1 MSERAEWMHPEDDH
15 LLALLRTE
23 RKDTFS
29 AVAAQLPLTREQ
41 VADRCRTLAA
51 HGLVE
56 HLGSDIYTISP
67 LGERYLDGDI
77 DAEEIPTL
85 DDEYE

>member
-56 HLGSDIYTISP
+56 HLGSDIYTISA
-67 LGERYLDGDI
+67 LGERYLDGEVE
-77 DAEEIPTL
+77 ASELETN
-85 DDEYE
+85 